1 MPKVLSK
8 EFRESTALVLLEF
21 ARSKYP
27 EYTDAQLSSAFKRAS
42 AKVRKIRSKKIETEQ
57 VQPSQ

>member
-8 EFRESTALVLLEF
+8 ELRESTALVLLEF

-27 EYTDAQLSSAFKRAS
+27 EYTDAQLSSAFKKAS
-42 AKVRKIRSKKIETEQ
+42 SKVKKVRSKLVEAET
-57 VQPSQ
+57 VQPSI